1 MAENKAA
8 RLLAVLARVNLD
20 DIGTD
25 AEGDIREALDALV
38 LAAARSGAGR
48 ADGIPADPVSALD
61 EPAAD
66 APVPP
71 DADTDGSDDPPAIG
85 TTSDAGTA
93 GAASVWLKDESST
106 HSIPGSP
113 LSIGRAPALPNALD
127 IGRALRPLRRFR
139 PSRVHQRLDLSAT
152 VDHYTRTG
160 LLVPQLAPAAE
171 PWLEAVVAV
180 DRGTSMAVWDETSL
194 ALTRMLWAL
203 SAFRRVHVWHIE
215 HPPQGEPVL
224 RDHHGRLLPMDP
236 SDPRHTQ
243 PAHRLL
249 LVVSDCAT
257 PAWRRSEL
265 WQTLHKWGRT
275 APVALI
281 NPLPK
286 RLWQRTGLDLPR
298 TVATAS
304 VPASPGGLLAYRR
317 PRLFREDAPG
327 TQPWQALPVLQM
339 DAHQVLAWAHAL
351 MRTDPSGCE
360 AVLVPASGRVPSRTR
375 SPRASSAP
383 PDVPATGPH
392 ITAAARA
399 FTDNRQSPAVRLA
412 IAASSL
418 DAFTLAVLD
427 VLRERI
433 VPDASLADTAEFLT
447 AGLLTA
453 TRHEGADM
461 VYRFLADAAT
471 HLRGLL
477 SRDQAWDA
485 HFALT
490 DHLRAHPQA
499 PHGIVAALHSPT
511 SQEMLPTGL
520 RPVAQAAAA
529 TARLLGVELTESPS
543 GLDALDRTGAD
554 VGDGDGALAVPDNP
568 PEPAPDVGV
577 ATDDPRGGGAVM
589 LRSYQRQMLDRL
601 NTERDLHD
609 RHRNLLIAPPGTGRT
624 VTAAF
629 DYEHLCRQHDQDLRL
644 LFVAGSVE
652 AVHQARETYESVLG
666 SRWFG
671 ESLPGTGSLERGHHV
686 FATWQSLDRV
696 LETLAPDHFDV
707 IVIDE
712 FHTMG
717 IRMLTNIMEHF
728 APREL
733 LVLSVVPERTNG
745 AAIHEE
751 FFEGRIAAE
760 LRLPDALAMGLLTPL
775 HYFGFANG
783 ADYQGLGLQ
792 QGEHGRS
799 SLNEPPTADDAR
811 ARLVIRALQDTVP
824 DVRTMRAVGVCESTA
839 QAETMTRY
847 FRDAGFRAATL
858 LAKDR
863 LETRHGTLSS
873 LRSGDLQAV
882 FCVDALGGN
891 ARLPEVDTLLLLRPL
906 SSAFH
911 FLRQLSVGLGLFPGK
926 SVLNVLDFIGYHRRE
941 VRLDHQLGVLTNLSS
956 RQLLDHIEHDA
967 PPLGSGCT
975 ITFDETAKRLVTAG
989 LRAQIQGRATDLA
1002 DGNLTGEEL
1011 PSAEQQ
1017 VPRTLAPTRAFHQ
1030 AARAVRVRG
1039 GHGAAVIVA
1048 AGIMLTPRLVLT
1060 CAHTVDATGLRI
1072 VRTDGTEIP
1081 CRTVWKGTGSVDA
1094 ALVVTEQNVLDSGEW
1109 ERLLPSRLR
1118 WGRMPDGAPS
1128 PVLITGFGSSDEA
1141 TELQGTARTVAV
1153 EQVLSID
1160 VVQPASAAALKSSGA
1175 LVTLDGF
1182 FVGMVT
1188 RRHLQRPLLR
1198 ALPAELLL
1206 QDDGFRRML
1215 TSHMTLPYELED
1227 VGSEPS
1233 DGSREVAQAVCL
1245 AVEARRIRGLS
1256 GTASSRSER
1265 AAINAIRDS
1274 LTAILRRAGIDGVV
1288 SEEPLVAD
1296 RRTDLLVT
1304 MDGPTAVRDMGR
1316 LLVDLSTAVA
1326 AQHDVTIYVGA
1337 SVGEVADT
1345 RRGLSGAAVSQA
1357 SRVVVN
1363 AFAGEQLRQ
1372 AEYPVSFASS
1382 NTLYV
1387 LMAEML
1393 DPALKDRFVPIEPIV
1408 GTDAEADRLYEGS
1421 IEDLGRALAD
1431 ASDKDALTPA
1441 GSDRSRPEI
1450 ERRSFSDAEE
1460 KVSALRTEAAEQRPE
1475 DWAPIPNP
1483 YSPSMPVV
1491 DQSMFMGRD
1500 VLIRQL
1506 THTLQRGG
1514 HVVLHGQRRVGKS
1527 SILFQLQRRLPTGL
1541 LTARFSLAELASDLT
1556 HAVIPYRI
1564 AVAFFNELD
1573 GLESEGFPD
1582 LGIPRP
1588 VFADFR
1594 DSSSPQAILE
1604 GYLREIIRRM
1614 RVNEVYREFRL
1625 VLLLDESTALYAAI
1639 QDGTLSGSY
1648 MESWRAITE
1657 SALFGSVMVG
1667 DERMVKFL
1675 AEFPEAFHSTRQQRL
1690 AYLDEMSA
1698 ERLIVDPIAL
1708 GDGTSRYRG
1717 DSVARIRHLTGGSPY
1732 YIQMFCSL
1740 LVDHV
1745 NSRRQSL
1752 IGPADVDEVAA
1763 LLVEGPNSLRSEAF
1777 DNLLHTADATVGG
1790 LPAEVVREV
1799 LSAGLTGGPGNL
1811 RLGGQMARQ
1820 SPMGSRVIDAL
1831 LEHEVIVQTASGDYR
1846 IVVGLFAE
1854 WLWRHR

>member
-8 RLLAVLARVNLD
+8 RLLAVLAGVNLD

-48 ADGIPADPVSALD
+48 ADGIPADPASAPD

-66 APVPP
+66 AAVPP
-71 DADTDGSDDPPAIG
+71 DADTDGSDDAPAIG
-85 TTSDAGTA
+85 TTSDAGTS
-93 GAASVWLKDESST
+93 GAASVWLKDESSS

-139 PSRVHQRLDLSAT
+139 PSRVHQRLDLDAT

-203 SAFRRVHVWHIE
+203 SAFRRVHVWHLE

-243 PAHRLL
+243 PADRLL

-317 PRLFREDAPG
+317 PRLFREDAPR

-447 AGLLTA
+447 AGLLAA

-461 VYRFLADAAT
+461 VYRFLPDAAT

-499 PHGIVAALHSPT
+499 PHGIGAAVHSPT

-543 GLDALDRTGAD
+543 GLDALDRPGA
-554 VGDGDGALAVPDNP
+554 GEGDGALAVPDDL

-577 ATDDPRGGGAVM
+577 AADDPRGGGAVM
-589 LRSYQRQMLDRL
+589 LRAHQLQMLDRL

-624 VTAAF
+624 VTTAF
-629 DYEHLCRQHDQDLRL
+629 DYQHLCRQHDQDLRL

-760 LRLPDALAMGLLTPL
+760 MRLPDALAMGLLTPL

-783 ADYQGLGLQ
+783 ADYQGLGRQ

-799 SLNEPPTADDAR
+799 SRNELQTAAEAR

-824 DVRTMRAVGVCESTA
+824 DVRTMRAVGMCESAA
-839 QAETMTRY
+839 QAEMMTRC

-858 LAKDR
+858 IARDHPEMR
-863 LETRHGTLSS
+863 QETLSS
-873 LRSGDLQAV
+873 LRNGDLQAV
-882 FCVDALGGN
+882 FSVDALGGN
-891 ARLPEVDTLLLLRPL
+891 VHLPEVDTLLLLRPL

-926 SVLNVLDFIGYHRRE
+926 LVLNVLDFIGYHRRE
-941 VRLDHQLGVLTNLSS
+941 VRLDYQFRVLTNLSG

-989 LRAQIQGRATDLA
+989 LRAQIQGRATGLA
-1002 DGNLTGEEL
+1002 DGTGEEL

-1017 VPRTLAPTRAFHQ
+1017 APPTLAPTRAFHQ
-1030 AARAVRVRG
+1030 SPRAVRVRG
-1039 GHGAAVIVA
+1039 GHGAAVTVA
-1048 AGIMLTPRLVLT
+1048 AGILLTPRLVLT

-1094 ALVVTEQNVLDSGEW
+1094 ALVETEQNVLDSGEW

-1118 WGRMPDGAPS
+1118 WGRMPEGAPS

-1141 TELQGTARTVAV
+1141 TELQGTARTAAV
-1153 EQVLSID
+1153 EQVLTID
-1160 VVQPASAAALKSSGA
+1160 VVQPASAAALKFSSGA
-1175 LVTLDGF
+1175 LVTWDGF

-1206 QDDGFRRML
+1206 QDEGFRRML

-1233 DGSREVAQAVCL
+1233 DGSPEVAQAVCL

-1256 GTASSRSER
+1256 GTAASRPER

-1288 SEEPLVAD
+1288 AEEPLAGT
-1296 RRTDLLVT
+1296 RRTDLLVM

-1316 LLVDLSTAVA
+1316 LLADLPTAVA
-1326 AQHDVTIYVGA
+1326 VAVQHDVTICVGA
-1337 SVGEVADT
+1337 SMGEVADT

-1357 SRVVVN
+1357 GRVVAN
-1363 AFAGEQLRQ
+1363 AFVGEHLRE
-1372 AEYPVSFASS
+1372 AEYPVSFAASK
-1382 NTLYV
+1382 TLYV

-1393 DPALKDRFVPIEPIV
+1393 KPALKDRFVPIEPVV
-1408 GTDAEADRLYEGS
+1408 GTDPEVDWLYEGS
-1421 IEDLGRALAD
+1421 LEDLGWALAA
-1431 ASDKDALTPA
+1431 ASGKSTLTPA
-1441 GSDRSRPEI
+1441 GSDRSRPDT
-1450 ERRSFSDAEE
+1450 ERRSFGDAEE
-1460 KVSALRTEAAEQRPE
+1460 EVSALRTEAAEQSPE

-1483 YSPSMPVV
+1483 YSPSRPVV
-1491 DQSMFMGRD
+1491 DQSMFLGRD

-1506 THTLQRGG
+1506 TRTLQQGG

-1527 SILFQLQRRLPTGL
+1527 SILFQLQRRLPPGM

-1594 DSSSPQAILE
+1594 DSGSPQALFE
-1604 GYLREIIRRM
+1604 GYLGEIIRCM
-1614 RVNEVYREFRL
+1614 RANEVYREFRL
-1625 VLLLDESTALYAAI
+1625 VLLLDEFTALYAAI
-1639 QDGTLSGSY
+1639 EDGTLPGSY

-1667 DERMVKFL
+1667 DERMARFL

-1698 ERLIVDPIAL
+1698 ERLIVDPIAF

-1717 DSVARIRHLTGGSPY
+1717 DSVARILHLTGGSPY
-1732 YIQMFCSL
+1732 YIQMFCRL

-1777 DNLLHTADATVGG
+1777 DNLLHTGDATVGG

-1799 LSAGLTGGPGNL
+1799 LTAGLTGGPGNL
-1811 RLGGQMARQ
+1811 RLGGQLAGQ

-1831 LEHEVIVQTASGDYR
+1831 LEQEVIVQTARGDYQ

-1854 WLWRHR
+1854 WLWHHR